1 MILATRRRVGWS
13 ATPDGKRDL
22 ASRLPQ
28 SRSFVRQDGDVR
40 VASSFAGPY
49 AGYGWL
55 LVVLAVGVGISI
67 LRRLL
72 RLTLLLGLGTVAV
85 LLWRALAS

>member
-1 MILATRRRVGWS
+1 M
-13 ATPDGKRDL
+13 
-22 ASRLPQ
+22 
-28 SRSFVRQDGDVR
+28 R

-72 RLTLLLGLGTVAV
+72 RLTLLLGLVAVTV